1 VGEGGLRRK
10 RLSNNVAGTVYG
22 KEIGL
27 EPRMERT
34 MRQVDSRFRV
44 GAGGQRGAER

>member
-1 VGEGGLRRK
+1 VGDGRTRRK
-10 RLSNNVAGTVYG
+10 KLR

-44 GAGGQRGAER
+44 AA

>member
-1 VGEGGLRRK
+1 MPTHLPSKQSVREGLRRK
-10 RLSNNVAGTVYG
+10 RLG

-34 MRQVDSRFRV
+34 MRQVDSRFSV
-44 GAGGQRGAER
+44 GA